1 MSQLLRR
8 SPRLLK
14 RLLVQ
19 STGSTP
25 KAPCKLAKRKLSLSD
40 TANDKL
46 EGVDQGSKRTKTD
59 FTSLAYEAVS
69 SDSSLSEVLNMT
81 NCHCN
86 STGEDIVLV
95 TTKDVFCHDPGR
107 YMCRLKLVLT
117 SSGHYYIE
125 VYILQILFGSIMF
138 T

>member
-25 KAPCKLAKRKLSLSD
+25 KALCKLARPKRKLSPSD
-40 TANDKL
+40 TGNDKL

-69 SDSSLSEVLNMT
+69 SDSRSTQRDKLPLQQHWGGYCVSNYKGCLLSRSRQV
-81 NCHCN
+81 HV
-86 STGEDIVLV
+86 STKACAD
-95 TTKDVFCHDPGR
+95 
-107 YMCRLKLVLT
+107 
-117 SSGHYYIE
+117 
-125 VYILQILFGSIMF
+125 QW
-138 T
+138 

>member
-40 TANDKL
+40 TADDN

-59 FTSLAYEAVS
+59 FTSLYF
-69 SDSSLSEVLNMT
+69 SLS
-81 NCHCN
+81 
-86 STGEDIVLV
+86 
-95 TTKDVFCHDPGR
+95 
-107 YMCRLKLVLT
+107 Y
-117 SSGHYYIE
+117 
-125 VYILQILFGSIMF
+125 
-138 T
+138 